1 MFLLK
6 GCSTDFTELR
16 GISHVLLLKYL
27 VLHLICNETRGT
39 MEKVHPALD
48 CLLRIYIQIMSHL
61 RRLICGM
68 INMHIEPAL
77 EEKCNVQKL

>member
-1 MFLLK
+1 MKLE
-6 GCSTDFTELR
+6 ELW
-16 GISHVLLLKYL
+16 K
-27 VLHLICNETRGT
+27 
-39 MEKVHPALD
+39 KVHPALD

-68 INMHIEPAL
+68 INMRIEPAL